1 MKPVH
6 LDHNATTPLRPE
18 VEKALRETLGE
29 LGGNPSSLHGGG
41 RRARQCLDE
50 ARERCAGALGVGE
63 DEVIFTSGGTES
75 NNLALLGGLRALGPG
90 AGLLHT
96 GIEHSS
102 VLEVA
107 AQLAREGHPT
117 AVLPVERDGSLDP
130 EVLRSRL
137 EATQP
142 KMLSI
147 QGANNEVGVVLPCG
161 AIGEVLAE
169 LPGDARP
176 RWHADLVQCLG
187 RVPLRIREWGI
198 DYASLSAHKVGG
210 PVGVGVLLRRAGAP
224 LQPLMFGGGQE
235 NGLRPGTEN
244 VAGAVAASFAIELA
258 VQEQA
263 RHGEHLASLA
273 ARLWQG
279 LEREL
284 PQVRLIGPPMGSEAR
299 LPGTVGVIFPGN
311 DGKVLVTRLDLEGLE
326 CSSGSACASGSV
338 EASHVLL
345 ALQHGVDEARAALR
359 LSVGRGT
366 TVEDVEQ
373 AVDILRRTMGGT
385 RAT

>member
-1 MKPVH
+1 MSVH

-18 VEKALRETLGE
+18 VQAALGATLGE

-41 RRARQCLDE
+41 RRARQLLDE

-75 NNLALLGGLRALGPG
+75 NNLALLGGLRALGRE

-102 VLEVA
+102 VIEVA
-107 AQLAREGHPT
+107 AQLEREGHPT
-117 AVLPVERDGSLDP
+117 EVLPVERDGGLDP
-130 EVLRSRL
+130 DVLRRTL
-137 EATQP
+137 ETVQP
-142 KMLSI
+142 RMVSI
-147 QGANNEVGVVLPCG
+147 QGANNEVGVVLPC
-161 AIGEVLAE
+161 ARIAEVLGE
-169 LPGDARP
+169 LPEDRRP

-187 RVPLRIREWGI
+187 RVPLRIGEWGI

-210 PVGVGVLLRRAGAP
+210 PVGVGVLVRRQGAP

-244 VAGAVAASFAIELA
+244 VAGAVAASLAIDMA
-258 VQEQA
+258 VREQPHHA
-263 RHGEHLASLA
+263 EHLASLA
-273 ARLWQG
+273 TRLWQG
-279 LEREL
+279 LEREV

-299 LPGTVGVIFPGN
+299 LPGTVGIIFPGN

-345 ALQHGVDEARAALR
+345 ALHHTVEEARAALR

-366 TVEDVEQ
+366 TVDDIEQ
-373 AVDILRRTMGGT
+373 AVDILRRTMGDT